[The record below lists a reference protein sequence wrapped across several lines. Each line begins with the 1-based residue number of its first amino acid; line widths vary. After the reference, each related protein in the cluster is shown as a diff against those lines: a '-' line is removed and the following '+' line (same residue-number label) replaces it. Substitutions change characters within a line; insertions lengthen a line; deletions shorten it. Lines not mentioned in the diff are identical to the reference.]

1 MEKTPIGLPRVWLYA
16 GLALTLFLLIPVW
29 YFQYLPLND
38 WPNHLASMHL
48 LIQQQAGQTTYILPN
63 ANPLLPNAL
72 AFWFIEA
79 LGPLI
84 GVEAAGRVLLSLI
97 LILTIW
103 GSAYFLKSADERLG
117 PLGLALGAVLAYN
130 WFFLM
135 GFLNYALGVPLFL
148 IAAGYWLEKS
158 RKNEK
163 GPRSSIR
170 RTLFELAAMLILS
183 ALVALSHLIAGAML
197 VGLVGFWR
205 LAQALGALRRKPKIE
220 SIIGA
225 WKPALSLDLAASLPV
240 LALGA
245 LAAGPLLAGESDQTF
260 TVWGPGARKL
270 LYAILEAPSP
280 VLLLAGGLVLVSYLA
295 IWIMQYRRDWR
306 PQAGWLVLALLMAGG
321 AMLLPESTAS
331 WQFAA
336 PRLWPFF
343 YYFMAMAIF
352 LPLART
358 PGGEGVVKE
367 IAICLLVLAVLQAG
381 SLAKD
386 WASVQEPMRQIAA
399 ASADLAPGA
408 AVLPIGEGFAQTGT
422 QAGVSPYFHSWGYW
436 VMEKDVF
443 SPYLFVWN
451 YSPIHLKGTDA
462 HGAAAVSGWLQ
473 RIAYKNFANPTNDT
487 CLYWREYYEQ
497 DFNWSLVA
505 REYDYVVLRKGA
517 CDNESAV
524 PYPFER
530 IAQHGSVY
538 VFENREKKQ
547 G

>member
-1 MEKTPIGLPRVWLYA
+1 MEKTFGLPRVWLYA
-16 GLALTLFLLIPVW
+16 GLVLTLLLLIPIW

-38 WPNHLASMHL
+38 WPNPMASMHL
-48 LIQQQAGQTTYILPN
+48 LIQQQAGQQTYILPN
-63 ANPLLPNAL
+63 PNPLLPNAL

-84 GVEAAGRVLLSLI
+84 GVEMAGRALLSLI
-97 LILTIW
+97 LMLTIW
-103 GSAYFLKSADERLG
+103 GSAYFFGSVDRRLG
-117 PLGLALGAVLAYN
+117 PLGLSLGALLAYN

-148 IAAGYWLEKS
+148 IAAGYWLEKG

-163 GPRSSIR
+163 GARPSVR
-170 RTLFELAAMLILS
+170 RTLFELAVMFVLS
-183 ALVALSHLIAGAML
+183 ALAALSHLIAGAML
-197 VGLVGFWR
+197 LGLVGFWR
-205 LAQALGALRRKPKIE
+205 LAQALGALRKKPKIE

-225 WKPALSLDLAASLPV
+225 WKPALALDLAAALPV

-245 LAAGPLLAGESDQTF
+245 LSASTLLAGESDQSL
-260 TVWGPGARKL
+260 TVWGPAARKL

-280 VLLLAGGLVLVSYLA
+280 VLLMAGGLVLVSYLA
-295 IWIMQYRRDWR
+295 IWILQYRRDWR
-306 PQAGWLVLALLMAGG
+306 PQAGWLLLAILMAGG

-343 YYFMAMAIF
+343 YYFIAMAIF
-352 LPLART
+352 LPLVHT
-358 PGGEGVVKE
+358 PEGEGMVKE
-367 IAICLLVLAVLQAG
+367 IAVGLLLMALLQAG

-386 WASVQEPMRQIAA
+386 WNSAQESMQQIGAV
-399 ASADLAPGA
+399 SADLARGSV
-408 AVLPIGEGFAQTGT
+408 VLPIGEGFAETGT
-422 QAGVSPYFHSWGYW
+422 QAGVSPYFHAWGYW

-451 YSPIHLKGTDA
+451 YSPISLKGIDA

-473 RIAYKNFANPTNDT
+473 RIAYKNFAKPTNDS

-505 REYDYVVLRKGA
+505 QEYDYVVMRKGA
-517 CDNESAV
+517 CDDERAV
-524 PYPFER
+524 PWPFEK

-538 VFENREKKQ
+538 VFENREKNSS
-547 G
+547 